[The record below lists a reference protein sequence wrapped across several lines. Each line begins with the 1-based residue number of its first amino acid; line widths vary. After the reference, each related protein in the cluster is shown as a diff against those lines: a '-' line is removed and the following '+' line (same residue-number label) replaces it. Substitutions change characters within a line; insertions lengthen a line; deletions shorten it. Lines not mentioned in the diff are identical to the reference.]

1 MLRGD
6 LPGNDEIKNIY
17 LSMKSKKEL
26 RQEFK
31 IKRCQLST
39 AEENSLNEAL
49 LVQFQKVDLMAVR
62 YMHIFLPIEK
72 YHEPDTYSIIK
83 YVKKFYPGIILVVSR
98 SNFVDY
104 SMQHYI
110 FDAQTVVETNE
121 WGIPEPVAGIKV
133 SPLNIDLILV
143 PLLIFDSE
151 GYRIGYGKGFYDR
164 FFALCKPNVQRVG
177 LSFFDPL
184 STIKDKNEYDVKLT
198 KVLTPDHIYCFDSPE
213 GQDSIL
219 NS

>member
-6 LPGNDEIKNIY
+6 SHRNDGIKNIY

-39 AEENSLNEAL
+39 AEEKRLNQEL
-49 LVQFQKVDLMAVR
+49 LAQFQKLDLIAVR

-83 YVKKFYPGIILVVSR
+83 YVKEFFPGIILVVSR
-98 SNFVDY
+98 SSFVDY

-110 FDAQTVVETNE
+110 LDAKTVFETNE
-121 WGIPEPVAGIKV
+121 WGIPEPVAGIEV
-133 SPLNIDLILV
+133 SPLDIDLILV
-143 PLLIFDSE
+143 PLLIFDRE
-151 GYRIGYGKGFYDR
+151 GYRVGYGKGFYDR
-164 FFALCKPNVQRVG
+164 FFALCKHNVQRVG

-184 STIKDKNEYDVKLT
+184 STIADKNEYDVKLT
-198 KVLTPDHIYCFDSPE
+198 KVLTPHHIYCFDSPE
-213 GQDSIL
+213 SQDSIL